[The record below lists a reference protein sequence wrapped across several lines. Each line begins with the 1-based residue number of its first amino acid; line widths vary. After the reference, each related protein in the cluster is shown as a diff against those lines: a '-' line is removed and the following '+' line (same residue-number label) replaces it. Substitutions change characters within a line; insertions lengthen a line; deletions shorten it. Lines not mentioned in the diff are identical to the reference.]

1 MSCKRKRRQ
10 SLAACDEPA
19 TRLCRCTRPMHAAAS
34 QKHSQIAG
42 TAFAGI
48 DTSALNLSR
57 HRQKIDEHLKDSPRE
72 GARMNLLNQALGVHE
87 QALQVKSRRL
97 EVLAQNIANADTPN
111 YKARDIDF
119 KAVLSTAQSQDTAM
133 ASTAP
138 GHFDQGHSLNADGMR
153 YRTPFNTAFDGNTV
167 EMSVEQAQ
175 YGKAAADYQA
185 TLSFLE
191 SRVSSVRKALRGD

>member
-1 MSCKRKRRQ
+1 
-10 SLAACDEPA
+10 
-19 TRLCRCTRPMHAAAS
+19 
-34 QKHSQIAG
+34 
-42 TAFAGI
+42 
-48 DTSALNLSR
+48 
-57 HRQKIDEHLKDSPRE
+57 
-72 GARMNLLNQALGVHE
+72 MNLLNQALGVHE

-119 KAVLSTAQSQDTAM
+119 KAVMKETLFQDNAMQATSQ
-133 ASTAP
+133 
-138 GHFDQGHSLNADGMR
+138 GHFAQGQGLDADGMR

-185 TLSFLE
+185 TLNFLE
-191 SRVSSVRKALRGD
+191 NRISGMRKALKGE